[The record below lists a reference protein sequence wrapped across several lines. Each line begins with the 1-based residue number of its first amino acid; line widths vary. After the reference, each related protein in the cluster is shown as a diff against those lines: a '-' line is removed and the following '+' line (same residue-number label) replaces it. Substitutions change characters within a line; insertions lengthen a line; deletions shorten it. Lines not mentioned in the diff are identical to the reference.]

1 MPLKSFGEASDAN
14 WRPSGGVRGSR
25 VACGST
31 GESPSSLKVDR
42 QCDGQGPGSSEGAP
56 QGCRQ
61 EKASRAEGCRY
72 EEENRCEEKA
82 RAKEGGEKSRQ
93 KTAIQS
99 PPPPLTRR
107 YDSSLSLPHSALM
120 FDSRMTRP

>member
-42 QCDGQGPGSSEGAP
+42 QCDGQGPGSSEVV
-56 QGCRQ
+56 Q
-61 EKASRAEGCRY
+61 EDPLSSAKPGSDDQRASTSR
-72 EEENRCEEKA
+72 
-82 RAKEGGEKSRQ
+82 GG
-93 KTAIQS
+93 
-99 PPPPLTRR
+99 
-107 YDSSLSLPHSALM
+107 
-120 FDSRMTRP
+120 